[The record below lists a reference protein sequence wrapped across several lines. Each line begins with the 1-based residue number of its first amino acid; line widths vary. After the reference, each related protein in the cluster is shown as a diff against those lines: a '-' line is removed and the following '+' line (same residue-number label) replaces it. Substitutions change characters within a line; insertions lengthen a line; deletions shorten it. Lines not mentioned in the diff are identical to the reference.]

1 MEWKHRS
8 SALCVA
14 SVLVAVVL
22 APVARADEFTLEDGP
37 WTDLCTNGLPADKH
51 HQWWWNDYRAEL
63 HPPYVEAWA
72 DVTCTVG
79 DCLPKIAVSYVSV
92 AKNKRIV
99 WIDHNRPARWRVRS
113 EAYGTFGYH
122 WYYYL
127 CNPMFPKPGGSDTY
141 RTPLVRPQGDPRRG
155 GIRGTQGS

>member
-22 APVARADEFTLEDGP
+22 APVAGADEFTLEDGP
-37 WTDLCTNGLPADKH
+37 WTDLCLNGSPSNKA
-51 HQWWWNDYRAEL
+51 QIWWWTDYTPHL
-63 HPPYVEAWA
+63 TPPYVEAWA
-72 DVTCTVG
+72 RVECTVL
-79 DCLPKIAVSYVSV
+79 DWLPRTAVAYVSM